1 MRHHSWNDRPCQFCG
16 ENLLGKRGDSKYCG
30 PNCRKAASRRAANV
44 QKQGDEIIR
53 RINVLAD
60 DLRND
65 DLKQSVLMALSKIGI
80 AATDAVRKRDNGDG
94 HI

>member
-1 MRHHSWNDRPCQFCG
+1 MRHHYWTDRPCQFCG
-16 ENLLGKRGDSKYCG
+16 ENLKGKRGDSKYCS

-44 QKQGDEIIR
+44 QKQAKEIIR

-65 DLKQSVLMALSKIGI
+65 DLKQSVLAALSDIGL
-80 AATDAVRKRDNGDG
+80 ATADLARKRDNGDG
-94 HI
+94 HT